1 MPPRPAMKDK
11 EAWRLTVLEHR
22 RALFER
28 VIAEF
33 PELLDTKRS
42 QVEMLRIKLS
52 GPRLSSGSHAKRA

>member
-1 MPPRPAMKDK
+1 MPPRPLMKDQ

-33 PELLDTKRS
+33 PELMKTKRS
-42 QVEMLRIKLS
+42 QVDIMRIKLS
-52 GPRLSSGSHAKRA
+52 GPKLSWDS

>member
-1 MPPRPAMKDK
+1 MLSRTRPLMKDQ

-33 PELLDTKRS
+33 PELMKTKRS
-42 QVEMLRIKLS
+42 QVDIMRIKLS
-52 GPRLSSGSHAKRA
+52 GPKLSWDS